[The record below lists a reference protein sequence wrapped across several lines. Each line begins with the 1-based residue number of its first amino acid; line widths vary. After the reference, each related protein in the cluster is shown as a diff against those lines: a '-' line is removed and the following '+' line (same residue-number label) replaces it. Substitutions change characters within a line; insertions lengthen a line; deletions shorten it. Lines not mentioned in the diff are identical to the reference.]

1 MDLANAILGNSEIDE
16 GNPMNISFLQDLMTP
31 TLNPQ
36 VEFDTFCRVIINAFH
51 QHITLPLGSIV
62 TDAATPNNE
71 VLSLVWEQAN
81 ITTQFWHLLSN
92 VQRIKSLLP
101 KRDKSNTSISTTI
114 QSHNNGC

>member
-1 MDLANAILGNSEIDE
+1 MELANAILGTSDIDQ
-16 GNPMNISFLQDLMTP
+16 GNPMNMTFLQDLMTP

-36 VEFDTFCRVIINAFH
+36 VEFDTFYRVIINAFH

-62 TDAATPNNE
+62 TDAETPNND

-92 VQRIKSLLP
+92 EQRTKSSLP
-101 KRDKSNTSISTTI
+101 HRDKSTTSISTI
-114 QSHNNGC
+114 PQSNDGC